1 MGKRITNITIDNFKG
16 YYSKKEI
23 NLPNGENLLIYG
35 ENGSGKSSLFTA
47 LKDFFSSGIN
57 KNLSFKKN
65 HHRMTENGEVA
76 LSFSDFSEDGSLI
89 MNTESTIKFSSVETN
104 STTYGVQ
111 FVRDTAQTL
120 GFLDYKEIL
129 KLYNLPQDTPNLFD
143 FIIMGLLG
151 NQSIVGYTRNI
162 KSTFQNIVDDTI
174 TNAHTRRSSN
184 HKLGLYNLQK
194 FDTDIRNYL
203 GNIFKEVNQL
213 LNKYFPH
220 FSLTVNYSLD
230 SMRFNYGTKYRKSDW
245 SIAKQLILI
254 IENYGK
260 KVDGYGSSLNE
271 ARLSAISICLYLAS
285 LKQTAAARENKTLF
299 LDDIFI
305 GLDSGNR
312 MPIVKIL
319 QQEFVDY
326 QVFIATYDRG
336 WFDLLNHT
344 LCSSSNQ
351 PWKSIELYEGSLT
364 IGGTQVFN
372 PILVESKCE
381 IDLAKRYIFSLHNPD
396 YPAAANY
403 LRKSFERLFSD
414 GLPDFFYRNENLDI
428 VEQYRL
434 TKIIDLTI
442 SYVSSLSSGLP
453 SMNDLLTELLNV
465 KSYLH
470 CLLHPLSHSVPELP
484 MYKAEMISVY
494 NSYCS
499 ICNILEAYKL
509 KEKCVCILESNSPLR
524 LQIKKKDG
532 VLLNYFFI
540 PTKNFFSY
548 LGDSSILAEMK
559 CRITKMYQYL
569 PNGNKKG
576 EYTPKKKDSKF
587 AYNSI
592 KEMIESIKTFL
603 PNTDY
608 GKDAIIAADTDF
620 VIEILNTDNTWSLF
634 SDYLK
639 NKLNN

>member
-111 FVRDTAQTL
+111 FVRDTAQTF

-162 KSTFQNIVDDTI
+162 KSTFQKIVDDTI

-312 MPIVKIL
+312 MPILKIL
-319 QQEFVDY
+319 KNEFIDY
-326 QVFIATYDRG
+326 QIFISTYDRG
-336 WFDLLNHT
+336 WFNLINEV
-344 LCSSSNQ
+344 LCSRSNLL
-351 PWKSIELYEGSLT
+351 WKSIELYEGS
-364 IGGTQVFN
+364 IKKDEFDFFDS
-372 PILVESKCE
+372 ILVESKN
-381 IDLAKRYIFSLHNPD
+381 DLDSAKHYLFSQQKPD
-396 YPAAANY
+396 YPASANY
-403 LRKSFERLFSD
+403 LRKAFEKMLYEEFPNSFF
-414 GLPDFFYRNENLDI
+414 RNENMCI
-428 VEQYRL
+428 IEQHRL
-434 TKIIDLTI
+434 TKILNMVIN
-442 SYVSSLSSGLP
+442 YVDSIKPNLNTMDVLSH
-453 SMNDLLTELLNV
+453 ELANV
-465 KSYLH
+465 KTHLY
-470 CLLHPLSHSVPELP
+470 CLLHPLSHSVPDLPIYKGELL
-484 MYKAEMISVY
+484 SVY
-494 NSYCS
+494 NSYNLIAQQLKIQKIKERCV
-499 ICNILEAYKL
+499 CLLEA
-509 KEKCVCILESNSPLR
+509 NSPLR
-524 LQIKKKDG
+524 IRIKKKDG
-532 VLLNYFFI
+532 TWLLYFFKPVNNYFVYKGI
-540 PTKNFFSY
+540 PNV
-548 LGDSSILAEMK
+548 LPDMK
-559 CRITKMYQYL
+559 CRISKMTSLPTKPEIGDYH
-569 PNGNKKG
+569 
-576 EYTPKKKDSKF
+576 PKKNDPRF
-587 AYNSI
+587 AYDSI
-592 KEMIESIKTFL
+592 PDMIESIKTFL
-603 PNTDY
+603 PTVEY
-608 GKDAIIAADTDF
+608 GMDAIINSDSDF
-620 VIEILNTDNTWSLF
+620 SIEILNIDNTWGLF
-634 SDYLK
+634 SDYLID
-639 NKLNN
+639 KLK